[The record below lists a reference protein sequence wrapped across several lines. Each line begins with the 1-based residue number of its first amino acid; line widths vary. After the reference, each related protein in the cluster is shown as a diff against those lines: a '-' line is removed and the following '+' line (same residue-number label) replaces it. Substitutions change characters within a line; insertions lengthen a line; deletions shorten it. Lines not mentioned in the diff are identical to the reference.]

1 MSTAA
6 VLDSSDDW
14 AARYGPWALVTGASD
29 GLGRAF
35 ARRLAERKLNL
46 VLVARRIAALSVLAE
61 ELQVHHAIRC
71 VVIPMDLGDP
81 RSVASLD
88 EQTQNLDIG
97 LVVAAAGFGSIGS
110 FLDRSLKDEAD
121 MLAVNAGSVLR
132 IAHHFGN
139 RLAARRSGG
148 LVLFGSVVGFQG
160 TPLSANYAA
169 TKAYVQ
175 SLAEALA
182 VEWDQQG
189 VDVLSCAPGPV
200 ATGFAARA
208 GMTMGK
214 AADPDDLVEPCL
226 EALGRRTTVR
236 PGWLAK
242 LLGHGLGTLPRA
254 LRVRVMRGVM
264 RGMQPSP

>member
-1 MSTAA
+1 MSTEA
-6 VLDSSDDW
+6 VVALADGF
-14 AARYGPWALVTGASD
+14 AARYGPWAIVTGASD

-35 ARRLAERKLNL
+35 ARRLAARRINL
-46 VLVARRIAALSVLAE
+46 VLVARRVAALSVLAE
-61 ELQVHHAIRC
+61 ELQVNHAIRC
-71 VVIPMDLGDP
+71 VVIPMDLGDTG
-81 RSVASLD
+81 SVASLD
-88 EQTQNLDIG
+88 AQTDHLDVG
-97 LVVAAAGFGSIGS
+97 LVIAAAGFGSIGP
-110 FLDRSLKDEAD
+110 FLDRPLKEEAE
-121 MLAVNAGSVLR
+121 MLAVNAASVLR
-132 IAHHFGN
+132 MAHHFGN
-139 RLAARRSGG
+139 RLAGRRSGG

-160 TPLSANYAA
+160 VPLSANYAA

-182 VEWDQQG
+182 LEWDPLG

-208 GMTMGK
+208 GMAMGK
-214 AADPDDLVEPCL
+214 AADPEDLVEPCL

-242 LLGHGLGTLPRA
+242 LLGYGLATLPRA
-254 LRVRVMRGVM
+254 LRVRVMHQVM